1 MKARIVPPAE
11 ERLLL
16 YGMEEE
22 RQAAVSAAAASL
34 GIRVQ
39 VVEPAQLG
47 SPLGRL
53 LGWEGFQ
60 EGAPVLPEEIPA
72 VECLVIGP
80 MERRRLDQLL
90 RTLGQAGV
98 TVALKAM
105 VTPTNQ
111 KWPMVRLIQEL
122 RREHQAMTGETV

>member
-16 YGMEEE
+16 YGMVEE

-53 LGWEGFQ
+53 MGWEGFQ

-90 RTLGQAGV
+90 RALGQAGV

>member
-1 MKARIVPPAE
+1 MKARIAPPAE

-16 YGMEEE
+16 YGMVEE

-53 LGWEGFQ
+53 MGWEGFQ

-90 RTLGQAGV
+90 RALGQAGV

>member
-1 MKARIVPPAE
+1 M
-11 ERLLL
+11 
-16 YGMEEE
+16 
-22 RQAAVSAAAASL
+22 AAAASL

-53 LGWEGFQ
+53 MGWEGFQ
-60 EGAPVLPEEIPA
+60 EGTPVLPEEIPA

-90 RTLGQAGV
+90 RALGQAGV